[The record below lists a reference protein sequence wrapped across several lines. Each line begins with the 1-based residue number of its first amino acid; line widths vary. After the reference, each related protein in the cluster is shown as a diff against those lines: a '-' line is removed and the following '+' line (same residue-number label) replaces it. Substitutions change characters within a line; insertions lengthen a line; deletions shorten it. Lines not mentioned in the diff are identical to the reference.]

1 MSSPLHRP
9 VLVRETM
16 AALDL
21 SPGLFVV
28 DGTLGAG
35 GHSAS
40 IVEKLGP
47 SGTLLGID
55 RDPMM
60 LDHATQELQDAQ
72 CRTVFARGTY
82 AELESLL
89 SDNKLSKPDRVLL
102 DLGLSSDQLADES
115 RGFSFQAEGPLDLRF
130 DTSSGRP
137 AWQVID
143 ESSESELTEILQLFG
158 EEPAADEIA
167 SALVQRRPVAT
178 ATELTQL
185 VTAVKSKTS
194 RENLHDATLTFQAL
208 RIAVNEELRH
218 VERMLNDVL
227 PAVLGPGGRA
237 VVISFHS
244 LEDRIVKN
252 AFRKTDIWQNQ
263 TAKPVTATPAESR
276 LNPRARSAKLRVAVR
291 R

>member
-1 MSSPLHRP
+1 
-9 VLVRETM
+9 M